1 MRHRLR
7 AGTILPALLVALA
20 LVTLLGMATASSAV
34 QAHRE
39 AQLAALGAATLVRA
53 ESALEAVRQRLAD
66 PGGEHGWPIAS
77 LPAPGSVDTLHLPG
91 HGAHPL
97 RVTIARPHPL
107 LLWLTAHA
115 SAAPQPGVPPLVRR
129 VERALWLHVPAV
141 TLAAAVTSR
150 APVQVEAA
158 ASLAGDDRDRGMAPC
173 GPPPV
178 PSHLPPLMAPTLLD
192 TDSAAI
198 RVRLARQH
206 RWGLPQLPPLPSG
219 GEWQGLALAPPTT
232 PLGGTHRWRGALV
245 VDGDLTIA
253 GTLEVDGLLLVMGR
267 LAVPGRLIVRGA
279 VAIVARAGGVSRLGR
294 GTDVRFNRC
303 MVQLALATLAVA
315 RAEPVGH
322 WASGEP

>member
-1 MRHRLR
+1 MRHRPH

-20 LVTLLGMATASSAV
+20 LVALLGMATASSTV

-39 AQLAALGAATLVRA
+39 AQLAALGAATLVQA
-53 ESALEAVRQRLAD
+53 ESALESVRARLAH
-66 PGGEHGWPIAS
+66 PGGEHDGPIAS
-77 LPAPGSVDTLHLPG
+77 WPSPGSVDTLHLPG
-91 HGAHPL
+91 QGAHPV

-107 LLWLTAHA
+107 LLWLTATA

-129 VERALWLHVPAV
+129 VERALWLQVPAV
-141 TLAAAVTSR
+141 TLAAAVTSG

-173 GPPPV
+173 GPPPT
-178 PSHLPPLMAPTLLD
+178 PASLPPLVASTALNA
-192 TDSAAI
+192 DSAAI
-198 RVRLARQH
+198 RLRLAGEH
-206 RWGLPQLPPLPSG
+206 RWGLHQLPPVPDDGKWLG
-219 GEWQGLALAPPTT
+219 VALAPSTE

-267 LAVPGRLIVRGA
+267 LAVPGRLTVRGA
-279 VAIVARAGGVSRLGR
+279 VAIVARTGGVSHLGR

-303 MVQLALATLAVA
+303 MVQLALATLAMA

-322 WASGEP
+322 WASGTP